1 MPWIMRFIWYDS
13 LSPTPATFPLVIT
26 VDDTLF
32 ASWQT
37 EQASTVSRA
46 PLWKALASVFE
57 PEVVPSAP

>member
-1 MPWIMRFIWYDS
+1 MRFIWYAS
-13 LSPTPATFPLVIT
+13 LSPTPASTFPLVIT

-37 EQASTVSRA
+37 EQDSTVSRA

-57 PEVVPSAP
+57 PEVVPRAP